1 MRTAVR
7 VPRSTSS
14 QYGATGK
21 TKSKTQE
28 GEPPN
33 DINEAPNAKTAG
45 AAVAGALRTGQPGS
59 WVTLSS
65 TPFSLAGGDLIPGSV
80 CV

>member
-21 TKSKTQE
+21 TKTQE
-28 GEPPN
+28 GEPERSTKPQMPKRPARRWPVHCALVN
-33 DINEAPNAKTAG
+33 LGAG
-45 AAVAGALRTGQPGS
+45 SLSLPLRSLLPAV
-59 WVTLSS
+59 
-65 TPFSLAGGDLIPGSV
+65 I
-80 CV
+80 